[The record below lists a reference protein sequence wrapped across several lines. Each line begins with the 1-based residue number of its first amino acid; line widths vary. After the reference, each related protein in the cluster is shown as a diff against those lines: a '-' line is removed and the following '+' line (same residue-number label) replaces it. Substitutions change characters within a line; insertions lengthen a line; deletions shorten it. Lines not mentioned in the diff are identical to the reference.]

1 MKNRSIT
8 KVCAFALV
16 AALGATFITA
26 CGNKN
31 KDDAGAEEEEA
42 AATTGTAS
50 TVAKGTTGGGT
61 TSGGEQ
67 PKPTSDTTSSSGS
80 GAGTAAPP
88 KAAIEP
94 HVKAE
99 LDGKTDGTKGDA
111 LLAKDAKATVQV
123 LGAWKKEAKGD
134 IQTATAPDGKH
145 AIAVSAYDGS
155 VPKLDAA
162 AAAIGLTA
170 CTWGTVE
177 NVTVGKDKL
186 AGIAAD
192 GVCTRNGAS
201 VHTAYLADLTDNFV
215 TVGVWDN
222 DMKSVF
228 DSMRSIAKVAE
239 GTDPIAACCNALNSN
254 MQSAPPQQK
263 IIYAAAIAACNGLK
277 GNPQGRAALAGV
289 RGLLVGV
296 AAPGTCN

>member
-8 KVCAFALV
+8 QVCAFALV
-16 AALGATFITA
+16 AVLGCTFTA
-26 CGNKN
+26 CSNKP

-42 AATTGTAS
+42 AATTGTAA
-50 TVAKGTTGGGT
+50 TVAKGTTGAT
-61 TSGGEQ
+61 TGGEQ
-67 PKPTSDTTSSSGS
+67 PKPTSDTTTSTGT
-80 GAGTAAPP
+80 GAAAPT

-99 LDGKTDGTKGDA
+99 LDGKTEGTKGDA
-111 LLAKDAKATVQV
+111 LLAKDAKASVQV
-123 LGAWKKEAKGD
+123 PSTWKKEAKGD
-134 IQTATAPDGKH
+134 IQTASAPDGKH
-145 AIAVSAYDGS
+145 AVAVSAYDGS
-155 VPKLDAA
+155 APKLDAA

-170 CTWGTVE
+170 CTWSAVE

-201 VHTAYLADLTDNFV
+201 VHTAYLGDLTDNFV
-215 TVGVWDN
+215 AVGVWDN

-239 GTDPIAACCNALNSN
+239 GVDPIAACCNALNGN

-277 GNPQGRAALAGV
+277 GNPQGRAALGAV

-296 AAPGTCN
+296 AAPGSCN